1 MFFFS
6 ARREHLKFFPKKKS
20 FFEFKKKIFEM
31 IQRHIITR
39 NRLNVIQRLPILFSF
54 HFPSL
59 ATCFMPGDDNKS
71 ITAVTWYHTP
81 ETKKEKCTQVEQ
93 NMRNHQTEEKNES

>member
-1 MFFFS
+1 
-6 ARREHLKFFPKKKS
+6 
-20 FFEFKKKIFEM
+20 M

-93 NMRNHQTEEKNES
+93 NMRNHQTEEKNKS